1 MIINVERDP
10 RYSLYYIGAIIINLL
25 KDYKTLSIDE
35 LYNAVESITGIKVHI
50 NFIYYALDWL
60 YLLSLIEMADDKV
73 VLC

>member
-10 RYSLYYIGAIIINLL
+10 KYSLYYIGAIIINLL

-35 LYNAVESITGIKVHI
+35 LYSAVESITGIKVHI

-60 YLLSLIEMADDKV
+60 YLLSLIKMTDNKV
-73 VLC
+73 ALC